1 MELYDGSLNI
11 PLTVFLIS
19 EKDTELR
26 QARQHQLNFIRF
38 KQFQILFAIS
48 TCTPKA
54 VPYTSLLQFKK
65 HVEIWNENKGTE
77 NLIFNYFH
85 IISGFLL

>member
-1 MELYDGSLNI
+1 MEVYDGSLSI
-11 PLTVFLIS
+11 LLTVFLIPG
-19 EKDTELR
+19 KDTELR

-38 KQFQILFAIS
+38 KQFQILFVIS
-48 TCTPKA
+48 ICTPKA
-54 VPYTSLLQFKK
+54 VPYTLQFKK
-65 HVEIWNENKGTE
+65 QVEILNENKGIE